1 MRDEFEENEKRLEA
15 MDKRIQ
21 SLRRTHG
28 LLPGLRAVL
37 FFHLYH
43 TL

>member
-1 MRDEFEENEKRLEA
+1 MRDEYEENEKRLDA

-28 LLPGLRAVL
+28 LLPGRGVILSSL
-37 FFHLYH
+37 S
-43 TL
+43 